1 MFSFSLLPLSVLLYD
16 DSDLCASISGAARPL
31 GRQISSGTQ
40 LTFIRRD
47 EGEKEIVRKQLYDSA
62 TTIDDRAR
70 RRRPLYYCSIRKT
83 RSSQS

>member
-1 MFSFSLLPLSVLLYD
+1 MIYVRPSQEQQ
-16 DSDLCASISGAARPL
+16 RPL

-47 EGEKEIVRKQLYDSA
+47 EGEREIVRKQLYDSA

-70 RRRPLYYCSIRKT
+70 RRPLYYCSIRKT
-83 RSSQS
+83 RSS